1 MENAANLLL
10 GAVLIIAL
18 VALSALV
25 LLRSKR
31 RRNVIS
37 QPGEPAAPTQTGL
50 LGRLSGILRRGKKGA
65 QSWMPGGGSALTDFG
80 AMPGAAPGAQPGGDP
95 AQFSEGG
102 LLAPPESL
110 AGGTLPEDRE
120 ALLGALASDSSEELT
135 TAEADAFRALTGE
148 APAAAA
154 NAEDSDGQSNNE
166 AGSPSDTGSD
176 TGSDEDKVFGT
187 STLDDALAG
196 AFKTA
201 RIVDTKR
208 EALVAR
214 VPSVEIQDL
223 ADEIKSLATRIK
235 VYIPDE
241 PAS

>member
-10 GAVLIIAL
+10 GTVLIIAL
-18 VALSALV
+18 VALSAMV

-50 LGRLSGILRRGKKGA
+50 LGRLSGILRRGKKGQ

-80 AMPGAAPGAQPGGDP
+80 AMPGAAPGAQPPEDP
-95 AQFSEGG
+95 SQFSEGG
-102 LLAPPESL
+102 LLASAERP
-110 AGGTLPEDRE
+110 AGGTLPEDQE
-120 ALLGALASDSSEELT
+120 ALLAAMMPDSSEELT

-154 NAEDSDGQSNNE
+154 NAEDSDGQSDNE
-166 AGSPSDTGSD
+166 AGSPSD

-241 PAS
+241 PDT